1 MVGVGA
7 LLSLTKHHGLGNDF
21 LVLLDPD
28 DRHPLGADVVRAL
41 CDRHRG
47 VGADGLVRGQR
58 GEGGASGDGAD
69 LTMDLRNADGCP
81 AEMSGNGIAC
91 LAQAAVDAG
100 LSGADLVVATVAGPK
115 AVRVRPGRD
124 ASESAVSV
132 GMGAP
137 TVGQAAAWALDDG
150 GPPVSF
156 RGWRVAVGNP
166 HLVLLCEDPDRLSSL
181 DVVGLGSRYQGRFP
195 DGVNV
200 EWVAPV
206 AGSGPGANGTSRLMM
221 RVFERGVGE
230 TLACGT
236 GSVAAAAAFSH
247 FRADEGGL
255 LAGPVQVS
263 NPGGDLLVEVSG
275 PEAVLTTAVRRVARI
290 EVDEAWL
297 RP

>member
-1 MVGVGA
+1 MGA

-28 DRHPLGADVVRAL
+28 DRHRLDAEVVLAL

-47 VGADGLVRGQR
+47 VGADGLVRGLGRR
-58 GEGGASGDGAD
+58 GRAPADGAE
-69 LTMDLRNADGCP
+69 LAMDLRNADGCP

-100 LSGADLVVATVAGPK
+100 LTGPDLLVATPAGLK
-115 AVRVRPGRD
+115 AVRVRQGAD
-124 ASESAVSV
+124 AAESAVSV
-132 GMGAP
+132 RMGVP
-137 TVGQAAAWALDDG
+137 EVGQAGAWTPDDG

-156 RGWRVAVGNP
+156 PGWPVAVGNP
-166 HLVLLCEDPDRLSSL
+166 HLVLLCEDPDTLRSL

-195 DGVNV
+195 GGVNV
-200 EWVAPV
+200 EWVVPAV
-206 AGSGPGANGTSRLMM
+206 GAGPGANGTSRLLM
-221 RVFERGVGE
+221 RVFERGAGE

-236 GSVAAAAAFSH
+236 GSVAAVAALSH
-247 FRADEGGL
+247 LDAGDGGL
-255 LAGPVQVS
+255 LAGPVLVS
-263 NPGGDLLVEVSG
+263 NPGGDLVVDVSE
-275 PEAVLTTAVRRVARI
+275 PEAVLTTSVRRVARI

>member
-21 LVLLDPD
+21 LVLLDRD
-28 DRHPLGADVVRAL
+28 GRQPLGAETVRAL

-47 VGADGLVRGQR
+47 VGADGLVRGIAADRSR
-58 GEGGASGDGAD
+58 GDAE

-100 LSGADLVVATVAGPK
+100 LTGPDLVVASLAGP
-115 AVRVRPGRD
+115 RVLRVGPGRD

-132 GMGAP
+132 GMGVP
-137 TVGQAAAWALDDG
+137 EVGEAGAWAPGGG
-150 GPPVSF
+150 GPSISF
-156 RGWRVAVGNP
+156 TGVRVDVGNP
-166 HLVLLCEDPDRLSSL
+166 HLVLFCEDPDTLASL
-181 DVVGLGSRYQGRFP
+181 DLAGLGPRYQTRVPG
-195 DGVNV
+195 GLNV
-200 EWVAPV
+200 EWVAPDGSPAT
-206 AGSGPGANGTSRLMM
+206 AGNGAYRLVM
-221 RVFERGVGE
+221 RVFERGAGE

-236 GSVAAAAAFSH
+236 GSVAVAAAFSQLW
-247 FRADEGGL
+247 AGDAMAG
-255 LAGPVQVS
+255 GPVVVG
-263 NPGGDLLVEVSG
+263 NPGGDLVVDVSG
-275 PEAVLTTAVRRVARI
+275 PEAMLTTPVRRVARV